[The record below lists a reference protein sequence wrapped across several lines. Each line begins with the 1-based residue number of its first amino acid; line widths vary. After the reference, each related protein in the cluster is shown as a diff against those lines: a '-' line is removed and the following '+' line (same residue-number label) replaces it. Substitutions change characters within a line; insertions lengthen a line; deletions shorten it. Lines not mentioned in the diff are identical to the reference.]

1 MRNPKL
7 EGLTPGPTL
16 IERAYE
22 AILSGICDGRL
33 PPGHRVNQDEL
44 AASLQI
50 SRQPVGQALSILKTQ
65 GFVRDNGRRGLLVA
79 PLERE
84 FVRSIYQLREAL
96 DAMAARL
103 AAERCSPADLAEGR
117 KLLAAGRRAVESESV
132 EVLIAADMRFHMWI
146 YAASGNP
153 LLLETMSHYW
163 NHLRRVMGEVLRHR
177 PRRRQVWM
185 EHEAILRAIIEQDGK
200 TAEALALTHARDAAL
215 GMVGYIPAVTATAD
229 GASAAAASADAA
241 RADAAPPGAPAFP
254 KPLAGKGAT
263 VLPPQIPR
271 RKSSA

>member
-7 EGLTPGPTL
+7 ESLSPGPTL

-22 AILSGICDGRL
+22 AILSAICDGRL
-33 PPGHRVNQDEL
+33 TPGHRVNQDEL
-44 AASLQI
+44 AASLKI
-50 SRQPVGQALSILKTQ
+50 SRQPVGQALSILKSQ

-117 KLLAAGRRAVESESV
+117 KLLAEGRKAVESESV

-146 YAASGNP
+146 YATSGNP
-153 LLLETMSHYW
+153 LLVETMSHYW
-163 NHLRRVMGEVLRHR
+163 NHLRRVMGEILRHR
-177 PRRRQVWM
+177 PRRRKVWM
-185 EHEAILRAIIEQDGK
+185 EHEAILRAIIERDAK
-200 TAEALALTHARDAAL
+200 SAESLALAHARDAAQ
-215 GMVGYIPAVTATAD
+215 GMVGYLPALTTEAD
-229 GASAAAASADAA
+229 S
-241 RADAAPPGAPAFP
+241 APPIAPDFGA
-254 KPLAGKGAT
+254 PLAGKGAIA
-263 VLPPQIPR
+263 LPPQASR